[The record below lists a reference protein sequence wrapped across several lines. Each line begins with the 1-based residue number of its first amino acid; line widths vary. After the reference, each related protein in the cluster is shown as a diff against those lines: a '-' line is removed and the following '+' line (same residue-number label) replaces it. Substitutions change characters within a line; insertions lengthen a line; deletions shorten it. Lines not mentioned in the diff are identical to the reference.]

1 MGYKFPKR
9 EIGVILGGLVH
20 PWLGGMLKEKY
31 DAENRAPQD
40 KANAAATN
48 NIMEAASNPAMN
60 ASNGLM
66 LSNIPQSVSTQRR
79 SPESDRADGRTMFD
93 AQPSLL
99 NPNGS
104 GPNIDPL
111 VVPKD
116 MNFQRRATPNGWV
129 TDGDMTE
136 TKFLPE
142 GGPPQQSLMPQPF
155 TRTPQQSPL
164 MNTQGYSQPENRQ
177 LQGPPNKATQDVRRA
192 IEQGLR
198 STQAGQRPMNK
209 NEFNGAPQIRPTA
222 AAVEGYNPLGSIE
235 RNNYATQ
242 QLGRMDNLTEGQKL
256 QVNRSLAQMAPKEA
270 PTTVDVYNE
279 RTGKF
284 ERASND
290 QIAASPW
297 LRPTAAAP
305 KDPKRVSINDQLVDE
320 DTGVVVGDYRTS
332 QEPKQPRYT
341 DAGDGIPRWIDGPNM
356 GEEVFPGVAP
366 QDKYT
371 GSLAGVIANGGTL
384 GDAKYFRS
392 DDPAYLAALQTGMPI
407 EDFRNISKAQ
417 EKNRV
422 DRINSSAQVA
432 AEIQPLQKVLEAVI
446 KIQKNPDTTDVT
458 GSVDNSWW
466 LPTSGGGFAS
476 DNINARADIDYLSE
490 LAKNVGMQMTR
501 AASPTG
507 SAGGTISEKEW
518 PIMAARLGNLNLKQK
533 DSKFLAEMAQIE
545 TEMTDMIKRLNEN
558 HALLYGDVNKNAS
571 GTTINWKDLYP

>member
-209 NEFNGAPQIRPTA
+209 NEFNGAPQTRPTA

-242 QLGRMDNLTEGQKL
+242 QLGRMGNLNEGQKL
-256 QVNRSLAQMAPKEA
+256 QVERSLAQMAPKEA

-279 RTGKF
+279 RTGLF
-284 ERASND
+284 ERASNA

-305 KDPKRVSINDQLVDE
+305 KDKNSFGAGAFGLAVDLLNGYNAAFDGGDLYEDLPPIDKYKYQSALQIVGRGEPRMDPNTGQLYYKEGDVSRYYNPPAAQKPSQQPATPPVTPLTAPFIDDGLGSNINLSETSGFPGYMTNAANTFIGLFGAKPWNESAALGTKEFESMSQSSVTALASEVDGRPLSMAYDDIKKIVPQPNQVFESEYDAQNAVKSLLQRIEEETFSMQSIIAAGARVYGKKAVSDARLKRDLLEKESRKWKRVTWGDE
-320 DTGVVVGDYRTS
+320 KVRKPLT
-332 QEPKQPRYT
+332 E
-341 DAGDGIPRWIDGPNM
+341 IF
-356 GEEVFPGVAP
+356 GE
-366 QDKYT
+366 
-371 GSLAGVIANGGTL
+371 
-384 GDAKYFRS
+384 
-392 DDPAYLAALQTGMPI
+392 
-407 EDFRNISKAQ
+407 
-417 EKNRV
+417 
-422 DRINSSAQVA
+422 
-432 AEIQPLQKVLEAVI
+432 
-446 KIQKNPDTTDVT
+446 
-458 GSVDNSWW
+458 
-466 LPTSGGGFAS
+466 
-476 DNINARADIDYLSE
+476 
-490 LAKNVGMQMTR
+490 
-501 AASPTG
+501 
-507 SAGGTISEKEW
+507 
-518 PIMAARLGNLNLKQK
+518 
-533 DSKFLAEMAQIE
+533 
-545 TEMTDMIKRLNEN
+545 
-558 HALLYGDVNKNAS
+558 
-571 GTTINWKDLYP
+571 